1 MSTAY
6 TPPGVSIHIRNTSC
20 SIFHKVPVQDYSH
33 FDQYHLDIPADEAI
47 NVLLARNS
55 FFFFSPIFSFDAQTF
70 RSKSYN
76 DSPFAYLLPKL
87 DSVGAHRFAP
97 TLPPYEILCTKPHCT
112 GDSATRVQSRV
123 SLLRANIYM
132 QAMLQVVPPA
142 TCEPNDL
149 RRRTYVAFPPHAFAR
164 QSKCYHRHPAYMSCF
179 MLNLGGIY

>member
-87 DSVGAHRFAP
+87 DSVGAHRFALLF
-97 TLPPYEILCTKPHCT
+97 LPARYFARNRTARATVPHESNHVLPHYAHTYIRKRCRRSFCR
-112 GDSATRVQSRV
+112 DP
-123 SLLRANIYM
+123 RAR
-132 QAMLQVVPPA
+132 A
-142 TCEPNDL
+142 TCGEGL
-149 RRRTYVAFPPHAFAR
+149 
-164 QSKCYHRHPAYMSCF
+164 M
-179 MLNLGGIY
+179 

>member
-33 FDQYHLDIPADEAI
+33 FDQYHLDIPVDEAI

-55 FFFFSPIFSFDAQTF
+55 FFFFFANFFVRRANIPIKIVQRQPLRISFTQV
-70 RSKSYN
+70 RQCW
-76 DSPFAYLLPKL
+76 
-87 DSVGAHRFAP
+87 GASLSP
-97 TLPPYEILCTKPHCT
+97 TLPPCEILCTKPHRT

-123 SLLRANIYM
+123 SSLRAYIYM
-132 QAMLQVVPPA
+132 QALPQVVLPRPA
-142 TCEPNDL
+142 SANDL
-149 RRRTYVAFPPHAFAR
+149 RRRTYVALPPHAFAR